1 MRLYGSAVFRFLLA
15 AVLVAGFAVPCGGAE
30 HRAAQAFFG
39 TTNLWSAELVLAPDQ
54 WADLLKGKR
63 TAPRDSAPGPGEETD
78 RNYVYARADFR
89 LEGRSLTNVGVRLK
103 GSGTQSGNGIN
114 RWPFRIDLNQF
125 GGEERLDGAG
135 KISLNNNFYDSSY
148 LRDSLSYELFREFG
162 VPAPRTCFIR
172 LHLTVPGKYERKY
185 LGLYTAAEAVESP
198 FLKEHF
204 GSAAGLLL
212 KPNLGLGGFPAG
224 RDWPSLRGVVNPRT
238 DGTVE
243 QRQQVVDLFQLL
255 NRRDPVAFVEQLPKL
270 VDLDAYLRFLVVNV
284 VLVNQDSYLG
294 MGKNYYVYVDPV
306 ANRLKWLPW
315 DLDLSFGGFFFC
327 GRPEERIEL
336 HIDQPSSIF
345 DPLIRQVLAVP
356 KFRERYHE
364 LMKEFLR
371 DHFNQAKVLARIDE
385 LSGIVWPAVMAE
397 HSMSE
402 AEFERSIDGRP
413 PATGAATPRRN
424 QRWMLIEPGLKLF
437 VEKRIE
443 SVEAQLAGTRRG
455 VRTGFG
461 PVKPW

>member
-1 MRLYGSAVFRFLLA
+1 MLIAV
-15 AVLVAGFAVPCGGAE
+15 GGVPGHGAE
-30 HRAAQAFFG
+30 QRPAAAPSSFFG
-39 TTNLWSAELVLAPDQ
+39 TTNLWSAELVLLPDQ
-54 WADLLKGKR
+54 WTDVLKGKR
-63 TAPRDSAPGPGEETD
+63 TAPRDSTSGPGDETD
-78 RNYVYARADFR
+78 RNYFYARADFR

-103 GSGTQSGNGIN
+103 GSGTQSGNGIQ

-125 GGEERLDGAG
+125 GGYERLDGAG

-172 LHLTVPGKYERKY
+172 LHLTVPGKYDKKY
-185 LGLYTAAEAVESP
+185 LGLYTAAEAVETP

-212 KPNLGLGGFPAG
+212 KPNLGLSSFPAG
-224 RDWPSLRGVVNPRT
+224 RDWSGLRGSLGPRT
-238 DGTVE
+238 DGSVE
-243 QRQQVVDLFQLL
+243 QRQQVVQLFHLL
-255 NRRDPVAFVEQLPKL
+255 NRRDPVAFAEQLPKL

-294 MGKNYYVYVDPV
+294 MGKNYYIYLDPV
-306 ANRLKWLPW
+306 TDRLKWLSW

-356 KFRERYHE
+356 EFRERYHG

-371 DHFNQAKVLARIDE
+371 DQFNHAKMFARIDE
-385 LSGIVWPAVMAE
+385 LTGIVRPAVMAE
-397 HSMSE
+397 QSMTE
-402 AEFERSIDGRP
+402 PEFDRSIDGRP
-413 PATGAATPRRN
+413 AAAGTTKPHRL

-443 SVEAQLAGTRRG
+443 SVEAQLAGTRQG

>member
-1 MRLYGSAVFRFLLA
+1 MRVDGSVVFRFLLA
-15 AVLVAGFAVPCGGAE
+15 AFVVAVFAVPCRGAA
-30 HRAAQAFFG
+30 HRAAEAFFG
-39 TTNLWSAELVLAPDQ
+39 TTNLWSAELVFSPDQ

-63 TAPRDSAPGPGEETD
+63 TAPRDSVAGQGNESD

-89 LEGRSLTNVGVRLK
+89 MEGRSLTNVGVRLK

-125 GGEERLDGAG
+125 GGKERLDGAG

-162 VPAPRTCFIR
+162 VPAPRTCFIK
-172 LHLTVPGKYERKY
+172 LHLTVPGQHERKY
-185 LGLYTAAEAVESP
+185 LGLYTAAEALESP
-198 FLKEHF
+198 FLKDHF
-204 GSAAGLLL
+204 GSASGLLL
-212 KPNLGLGGFPAG
+212 KPNLGLSGFPPG
-224 RDWPSLRGVVNPRT
+224 RDWPSLRDSLGPKT

-243 QRQQVVDLFQLL
+243 QRQQVVDLFRLL
-255 NRRDPVAFVEQLPKL
+255 NRRDPAVFTEQLPKL
-270 VDLDAYLRFLVVNV
+270 IDLDGYLRFLVVNV

-294 MGKNYYVYVDPV
+294 MGKNYYIYLDPV
-306 ANRLKWLPW
+306 VNRLKWLPW

-327 GRPEERIEL
+327 GRPEERIDL
-336 HIDQPSSIF
+336 HINQPSSIF

-356 KFRERYHE
+356 AFRERYHE

-371 DHFNQAKVLARIDE
+371 DDFNQAKMFARIDE
-385 LSGIVWPAVMAE
+385 LSGIIRPAVMAE
-397 HSMSE
+397 KSMSE
-402 AEFERSIDGRP
+402 GEFERSIDGRVT
-413 PATGAATPRRN
+413 ATGATASRKN

-443 SVEAQLAGTRRG
+443 SVEAQLAGTRQG